1 MKDKT
6 INKLVL
12 IDQLVPQVIE
22 SWTQD
27 DLISFAM
34 TRLNQDYQCD
44 FDMLVEDAMTFDLIE
59 DEEEIV

>member
-1 MKDKT
+1 MKNKT
-6 INKLVL
+6 INKLAL
-12 IDQLVPQVIE
+12 IDQLVPQVVE

-34 TRLNQDYQCD
+34 ARLDQDYQCD
-44 FDMLVEDAMTFDLIE
+44 FEMLVEDAMTFDLIE

>member
-6 INKLVL
+6 IKKLDL
-12 IDQLVPQVIE
+12 IDELVPQVIE

-27 DLISFAM
+27 DLINFAM
-34 TRLNQDYQCD
+34 TRLEQDYQSD

-59 DEEEIV
+59 DEEQIV